1 MSAESPDNDSGA
13 PGRLARLA
21 GRPGLLVAAALLA
34 GLVGGGVVVA
44 IRELADRS
52 STPSP
57 AAGSCD
63 VARVAERVLP
73 SVVTLHA
80 LGAGDLGTGSGVV
93 YRSPDDGQEYVIT
106 NEHVIT
112 PAASGHGDT
121 ALRVT
126 FSDGRTVEGDL
137 VGADALTDLAVVAV
151 DERPPEAGPV
161 AVGDSETLS
170 VGQPVV
176 ALGAPL
182 GLSSTVTSGIVS
194 ATDRYVRVPSA
205 EDVTTHLVGAI
216 QTDAAINPGNSG
228 GALVDCDGRL
238 VGINTAG
245 ATPGG
250 ETGSA
255 GLGFAIPS
263 SLVERLAAELI
274 SSGEVV
280 HPSFGLQV
288 AALPAELAA
297 QAGRPPGLLI
307 QAVVPGGA
315 AEQAGLRPGDVLV
328 DIDGEHVRSRDDLVS
343 AELQT
348 EIGESVPVTFD
359 RNGRQSTASLVVQ
372 DADQPADARPAS

>member
-1 MSAESPDNDSGA
+1 M
-13 PGRLARLA
+13 
-21 GRPGLLVAAALLA
+21 
-34 GLVGGGVVVA
+34 
-44 IRELADRS
+44 
-52 STPSP
+52 
-57 AAGSCD
+57 
-63 VARVAERVLP
+63 ARVAERVLP

-194 ATDRYVRVPSA
+194 ATDRYIRVPSA